1 MLGKPGSSWRFWE
14 WLAAFGLTPS
24 APQEKPPSRH
34 DLFATCSR
42 LTAESVHR
50 VLRALKL
57 MRNPPAVFTQ
67 HKPPTT
73 PLSISTFQY
82 LNHTHPLKVTPH
94 PLKLSLTRT
103 GILNQLL
110 LLRYSRNTSFRPL
123 KWHEGDGLLIHML
136 MSWHRYYEPN
146 QHGVPSQDLHCK
158 KCPNQQVISVLT
170 PLKSNQMK

>member
-1 MLGKPGSSWRFWE
+1 MARSFRINSFRPSGEATQPTRPVCNLFSTHSRVCAPRFAS
-14 WLAAFGLTPS
+14 LKVD
-24 APQEKPPSRH
+24 EKP
-34 DLFATCSR
+34 ACSIH
-42 LTAESVHR
+42 TAQASNNH
-50 VLRALKL
+50 
-57 MRNPPAVFTQ
+57 
-67 HKPPTT
+67 
-73 PLSISTFQY
+73 SISTFQY